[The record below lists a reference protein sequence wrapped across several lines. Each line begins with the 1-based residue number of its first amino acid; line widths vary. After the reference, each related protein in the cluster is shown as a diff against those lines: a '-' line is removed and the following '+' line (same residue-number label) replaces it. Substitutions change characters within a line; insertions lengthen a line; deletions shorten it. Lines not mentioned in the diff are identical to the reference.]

1 VVDSSVLSKAHVR
14 IVRCALLTIMTVS
27 GAVIALRVLL
37 GPLTFLLK
45 ATNPVNP
52 EGWFALALVLMMLV
66 SADARENTVTDSR
79 ATI

>member
-1 VVDSSVLSKAHVR
+1 VR
-14 IVRCALLTIMTVS
+14 IVRCALLTIMNVS
-27 GAVIALRVLL
+27 GAVIALRALL
-37 GPLTFLLK
+37 GPLTFPLK

-66 SADARENTVTDSR
+66 SADAQENTVTDSG